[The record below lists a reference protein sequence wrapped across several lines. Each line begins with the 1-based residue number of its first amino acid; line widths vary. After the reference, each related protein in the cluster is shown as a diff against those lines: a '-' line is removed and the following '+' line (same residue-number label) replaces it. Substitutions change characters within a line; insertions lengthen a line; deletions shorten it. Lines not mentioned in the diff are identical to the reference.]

1 MTIVSQ
7 TLNFSDTAFGAGK
20 NKFVANHT
28 NWTGGSGA
36 GLLVK
41 FSDPTDE
48 VEVARSQLT
57 YPLGI
62 AIQARGDRTEPD
74 SGGIVKLYNAR
85 LSSHS
90 DLSDGITVTAST
102 SKGVVKATASLFDAE
117 QVGITA
123 DLCSVQ
129 VESKFVDCN
138 ASALAAD
145 LKAQAEA
152 AAAEQ
157 AAAQR

>member
-1 MTIVSQ
+1 
-7 TLNFSDTAFGAGK
+7 
-20 NKFVANHT
+20 
-28 NWTGGSGA
+28 
-36 GLLVK
+36 
-41 FSDPTDE
+41 
-48 VEVARSQLT
+48 
-57 YPLGI
+57 
-62 AIQARGDRTEPD
+62 
-74 SGGIVKLYNAR
+74 
-85 LSSHS
+85 
-90 DLSDGITVTAST
+90 
-102 SKGVVKATASLFDAE
+102 VVKATASLFDAE

-145 LKAQAEA
+145 LKTQAEA